1 MANTGSNS
9 DADSLTD
16 GERVLHVRFKR
27 GDDERIEETLRA
39 MDRGET
45 PEPYFEVTFYRI
57 EDLNLVTRPTNL
69 QLLRTIASENPS
81 SIRETARL
89 VDRGVRQVHRNL
101 EELEALGMIE
111 LVSHGPG
118 KPTEPQV
125 WYDTIEVDLPLTVSN
140 DSKGEANV

>member
-1 MANTGSNS
+1 MANTGTE
-9 DADSLTD
+9 TD
-16 GERVLHVRFKR
+16 DDGIEDDERVLHVRFRR
-27 GDDERIEETLRA
+27 GDDERIEETFRA
-39 MDRGET
+39 LDRGDT

-69 QLLRTIASENPS
+69 QLLRTIAGENPG

-89 VDRGVRQVHRNL
+89 ADRGVRQVHRNL

-125 WYDTIEVDLPLTVSN
+125 WYETIEVDLPLTTLD
-140 DSKGEANV
+140 DSTSEANV